1 MKGVAVT
8 QTQKANQQQDRHGP
22 PVLQIYQI
30 QGISLNPE
38 SFKAI
43 ISNLITLF
51 SRTGSQCTA
60 GVELT
65 F

>member
-22 PVLQIYQI
+22 PVLQT
-30 QGISLNPE
+30 QGISLKSHTE
-38 SFKAI
+38 SFKTINA
-43 ISNLITLF
+43 NLIKKF

-60 GVELT
+60 EVELT

>member
-22 PVLQIYQI
+22 PVLQI
-30 QGISLNPE
+30 QGISLKSHTE

-43 ISNLITLF
+43 NANLIKKF

-60 GVELT
+60 EVELT

>member
-22 PVLQIYQI
+22 PVLQI
-30 QGISLNPE
+30 QGISLKSHTE

-43 ISNLITLF
+43 NANLIKKF
-51 SRTGSQCTA
+51 SR
-60 GVELT
+60 
-65 F
+65 FRFKI